1 MADAPLV
8 RSIRRLA
15 IANRGEV
22 AVRIIRA
29 CQELGIE
36 TVLLHSEADSGGL
49 AYRTADHTVC
59 IGPAPSIESYLSI
72 TRNVEG
78 ARSLKCDAVHPGF
91 GFLSE
96 NAEFAKAV
104 TEAGMIF
111 VGPSPESI
119 ALMGDKISARKVM
132 GQAGVPVIPGYHGNA
147 TDLNSLRMEADRI
160 GYPLIIKA
168 AAGGGGRGMKV
179 VRRPEDFQD
188 QLASAQRESKAAF
201 GSEVVFMEKYIEAG
215 KHIEFQIL
223 GDGRGRAV
231 SLFERECSV
240 QRRHQKM
247 IEEALSPSLTPE
259 LRKEMG
265 RVSAEAARVSK
276 YAGAGTV
283 EFLLDGDHFYF
294 LEMNT
299 RLQVEH
305 TVTEQVVGVDLVKA
319 QIRVAE
325 GLGLPW
331 TEAELRP
338 QGHSIECRIYAED
351 PYAGGIPST
360 GKVPFVS
367 WPYGP
372 GRRFETAIESGDEVS
387 PFYDPMIAKVVV
399 WDATRSAAIHKMIRT
414 LEDSVI
420 FGIKTNIPLL
430 REILSHKKFQDG
442 TMNIQ
447 FINTFFPE
455 GLAGRNIP
463 ESAQALA
470 QKLWKE
476 QRNNLEAAPP
486 LGTSLTSA
494 NISASA
500 FEGRW
505 RNA

>member
-1 MADAPLV
+1 MAAFSV
-8 RSIRRLA
+8 VKSIRRLA

-29 CQELGIE
+29 CQELDIE
-36 TVLLHSEADSGGL
+36 TVLLHSEADSGSL
-49 AYRTADHTVC
+49 AYRNADHTVC

-72 TRNVEG
+72 QRNVDG
-78 ARSLKCDAVHPGF
+78 ARSLKCDAIHPGF

-96 NAEFAKAV
+96 NPEFAKAV
-104 TEAGMIF
+104 VQAGMIF

-132 GQAGVPVIPGYHGNA
+132 IQAGVPVIPGYHGDA
-147 TDLNSLRMEADRI
+147 TDSKSLKSEADRI

-179 VRRPEDFQD
+179 VRRPEEFLE
-188 QLASAQRESKAAF
+188 QLASAQREAKSAF

-215 KHIEFQIL
+215 KHIEFQVF

-259 LRKEMG
+259 LRTEMG
-265 RVSAEAARVSK
+265 RVSAEAARISK

-283 EFLLDGDHFYF
+283 EFLLDGNHFYF

-305 TVTEQVVGVDLVKA
+305 TVTEEVVGVDLVKA

-331 TEAELRP
+331 TEAELKP

-372 GRRFETAIESGDEVS
+372 GRRFETAIESGDEIT
-387 PFYDPMIAKVVV
+387 PYYDPMIAKVVV
-399 WDATRSAAIHKMIRT
+399 WDSTRSAAIHKMIRT

-430 REILSHKKFQDG
+430 REILSHEKFQAG

-447 FINTFFPE
+447 FINHFFPE
-455 GLAGRNIP
+455 GLAGRHIP
-463 ESAQALA
+463 ESAQDLA
-470 QKLWKE
+470 QHIWKE
-476 QRNNLEAAPP
+476 SRGSLESAPQ
-486 LGTSLTSA
+486 LNTSVNSPA
-494 NISASA
+494 GPASV